1 MNPGE
6 DAKGPKNSYQDKRR
20 NKEWTLADL
29 YVQSCTPKVSEV
41 GSIKVVS
48 YPRSPVLAG
57 IPVIWDLNRIASR
70 QITHSFLPQDLCGFP
85 GLGVHTFI
93 LRSGFLLG
101 DLSFLLGA
109 CPRLVFSSLFCRAL
123 SREPVCFSSP
133 LKHSPG
139 RLLRYGL
146 WWQIRGLWQIFRW
159 QGTADDM
166 GGILDFLH
174 ILWLL

>member
-57 IPVIWDLNRIASR
+57 IPVI
-70 QITHSFLPQDLCGFP
+70 
-85 GLGVHTFI
+85 
-93 LRSGFLLG
+93 
-101 DLSFLLGA
+101 
-109 CPRLVFSSLFCRAL
+109 
-123 SREPVCFSSP
+123 
-133 LKHSPG
+133 
-139 RLLRYGL
+139 
-146 WWQIRGLWQIFRW
+146 
-159 QGTADDM
+159 
-166 GGILDFLH
+166 
-174 ILWLL
+174 